1 MLENSGGGGSPAGST
16 TNFEAHTHQELRDMI
31 AAANPDT
38 LKSHADLLSEA
49 ATAISDIGED
59 LKTYITSVNWRGGA
73 GEAFEE
79 WGDQTWKATL
89 LLADYSAVGA
99 TWMGDAAQTLR
110 EVKAGLPQVDASAQ
124 GNLEAALEF
133 RNDPDSRTI
142 ASEARA
148 KLNEDHAEAVQ
159 QMNKLAQSYSLSSF
173 VIGAQEPPVF
183 PPPPGTFV
191 PDGDYG
197 SFSENAAW
205 SSGYAG
211 GSGDTSDGTAS
222 SARHSVTESRG
233 SISPGVSQESRTYQ
247 PSPTRDVPVAME
259 IDGVATLPPTQLP
272 PTGTPSVVPPTGRP
286 DGTVMP
292 PVGVI
297 PPAFGGGTATPVS
310 GGGRSGGGGRVSPMP
325 GQGSLTSGS
334 PGARM
339 PRDSGI
345 VGGRPLPPSSSGR
358 PTGGIPRGT
367 VVGGEAMHGRPPMA
381 GGTGGGA
388 MGGPMGAQGGTAGGR
403 RFAGET
409 GGTVAGRTQQPGT
422 TGARPFTPGG
432 SGLVRGAGADGGAR
446 SSQAGRGGM
455 VPHPTQRGGRRPERE
470 DGQRPD
476 YLTEDEE
483 TWQQG
488 GRRIVPPVID

>member
-16 TNFEAHTHQELRDMI
+16 TNFEAHTHQELRGMI

-49 ATAISDIGED
+49 ATVISDIGED
-59 LKTYITSVNWRGGA
+59 LKTYITSVDWRGEA

-110 EVKAGLPQVDASAQ
+110 EVKAGLPPVDTSAQ
-124 GNLEAALEF
+124 SNLEAAREF
-133 RNDPDSRTI
+133 HNDPDSRTI

-191 PDGDYG
+191 PTGQYDLNEDASWSGG
-197 SFSENAAW
+197 S
-205 SSGYAG
+205 AG
-211 GSGDTSDGTAS
+211 GGGTSDGSVS
-222 SARHSVTESRG
+222 SARHAATESRG
-233 SISPGVSQESRTYQ
+233 PTTQGVNPEIRTYQ
-247 PSPTRDVPVAME
+247 PTPSRDIPVGME
-259 IDGVATLPPTQLP
+259 IDSVATLPPTQLP

-286 DGTVMP
+286 DSTVMP

-297 PPAFGGGTATPVS
+297 PPAFGGSPSPAP
-310 GGGRSGGGGRVSPMP
+310 GGGRAGGVRPPSLSGQSPLA
-325 GQGSLTSGS
+325 GSS
-334 PGARM
+334 GARM

-345 VGGRPLPPSSSGR
+345 VGGRPVPPQASGR

-367 VVGGEAMHGRPPMA
+367 VVGGEAMHGRPLM
-381 GGTGGGA
+381 GGATGGA
-388 MGGPMGAQGGTAGGR
+388 MGGGAGTSGGTAGGR
-403 RFAGET
+403 RLAGET
-409 GGTVAGRTQQPGT
+409 GGMVAGRAQQSGT
-422 TGARPFTPGG
+422 TGGRPFTPGG

-455 VPHPTQRGGRRPERE
+455 VPHPTRRGARRPEDE